1 MGFPHVRTVI
11 HVGRLTEGKQKPATW
26 EDAYY
31 VASRTAI
38 SASPERWLQ
47 TIRDHWGG
55 CEIRNHW
62 RKDACL
68 FEDKTRS
75 RNPHV
80 VANLMLIRNLALHVF
95 ARNAGRYKSL
105 PAFVED
111 VVAKPRLAFG
121 LIQSSS

>member
-1 MGFPHVRTVI
+1 MAFPHVRTVI
-11 HVGRLTEGKQKPATW
+11 RVGRFTEGQQQPATW

-31 VASRTAI
+31 VSSKPADSMPP
-38 SASPERWLQ
+38 SRWLQ

-75 RNPHV
+75 RNPHI
-80 VANLMLIRNLALHVF
+80 VAHHMLLRNLALHIF
-95 ARNAGRYKSL
+95 SHHGALCENL
-105 PAFVED
+105 NQFVEE
-111 VVAKPRLAFG
+111 VAACPPQAFC
-121 LIQSSS
+121 LIRSSA

>member
-1 MGFPHVRTVI
+1 M
-11 HVGRLTEGKQKPATW
+11 GRLTDRHKQPAAW
-26 EDAYY
+26 ENADY
-31 VASRTAI
+31 VSSRPAATG
-38 SASPERWLQ
+38 SPERWLQ

-75 RNPHV
+75 RNPNL
-80 VANLMLIRNLALHVF
+80 VANLMLIRNLVLHF
-95 ARNAGRYKSL
+95 YARHGGSYPSL
-105 PAFVED
+105 PAFVENL
-111 VVAKPRLAFG
+111 VAQPHLAFG